1 MNQSQGAAPTTSR
14 RAMSVR
20 TVAQTIDAGESTVW
34 KLIKQK
40 RLRAVKMGRSTR
52 VLPEALDAFIAGLPS
67 IGEAA

>member
-1 MNQSQGAAPTTSR
+1 MNQSQGASPTTGR

-34 KLIKQK
+34 KLIKEK

-52 VLPEALDAFIAGLPS
+52 VLPQALDEFIAGLPE